1 MVVEL
6 NWYSGSHVRDLID
19 IHIKLYMKN
28 LGAPGLKYSQR
39 EEGSKLA
46 QGRTIVGS

>member
-6 NWYSGSHVRDLID
+6 NWYSGSHIRDLID

-28 LGAPGLKYSQR
+28 LDLLVLKYFQR
-39 EEGSKLA
+39 RANTE
-46 QGRTIVGS
+46 